1 LEEETGYRAG
11 HLVRLG
17 RIFTTPG
24 FTDEVIYLYAAW
36 DLSEGDLR
44 RDGDE
49 YMDLLT
55 LPLSRVLAMIR
66 EGEIVDAKSICAL
79 HMAVSYPDLLEG

>member
-1 LEEETGYRAG
+1 
-11 HLVRLG
+11 
-17 RIFTTPG
+17 
-24 FTDEVIYLYAAW
+24 
-36 DLSEGDLR
+36 
-44 RDGDE
+44 
-49 YMDLLT
+49 MDLLT